1 MLKMTFTT
9 IKPPAGNAIILPVSS
24 WVAAREIWT
33 ELNELSSSDWPET
46 GKTRL
51 LNKGAGS
58 AYFLMN
64 INWAMPESS
73 QAFKAA
79 LKELNAH
86 HFEKAFYF
94 YTDSVTELRKI
105 ACEAADAFY
114 SFEAFIAQKKEQH
127 FNELHFFGD
136 TSSPEIEAEI
146 ALGQNIAKALRTTKT
161 LAETPA
167 NYCTPSDMAKKAH
180 EIATQCQQMTAEVLG
195 REAITNLKMNSF
207 LSVAQ
212 GSAHEPQFIIMTY
225 TPAQETGAPVVF
237 VGKGITFDTGGH
249 SLKPANSMMGMKF
262 DMSGGATV
270 LGLFDF
276 LSQHPVN
283 HKVIGLVPCCENI
296 PGGLANKP
304 DDVVTSMSGQTIEIL
319 NTDAEGRLILCDAL
333 TYAERYTPRYV
344 VDVATLTGSC
354 MATFGAIA
362 SGLMGNSP
370 ELIDKLKGAAFRT
383 GDKVW
388 ELPLWKEWH
397 QELKSPVADMAN
409 IGSNY
414 SGAIIAGCFL
424 EKFAGA
430 YQWAHLDIAGTAC
443 STHGHKRGATGRPLP
458 LLIDF
463 LLQLEQE
470 ESTQGS

>member
-9 IKPPAGNAIILPVSS
+9 NKPTAGHAIILPASS
-24 WVAAREIWT
+24 WDAARGLWA
-33 ELNELSSSDWPET
+33 ELNNLSPSDWPEA

-58 AYFLMN
+58 AYLLMN
-64 INWAMPESS
+64 LNWAKPNSS

-79 LKELNAH
+79 LKELNTH
-86 HFEKAFYF
+86 RFEKAYYF
-94 YTDSVTELRKI
+94 YNDTATDLRKRVL
-105 ACEAADAFY
+105 EAQDAFY
-114 SFEAFIAQKKEQH
+114 SFDEFMSKKSEQH
-127 FNELHFFGD
+127 FKELHFFAD
-136 TSSPEIEAEI
+136 KSSSELEAEI

-167 NYCTPSDMAKKAH
+167 NHCTPADMAKKAH
-180 EIATQCQQMTAEVLG
+180 EIAAKSKHITAEVLG
-195 REAITNLKMNSF
+195 LEDIKSLKMNSF
-207 LSVAQ
+207 LSVSQ
-212 GSAHEPQFIIMTY
+212 GSAHEPKFIIMSY
-225 TPAQETGAPVVF
+225 TPTTESGAPLVF

-276 LSQHPVN
+276 LSEHPVN
-283 HKVIGLVPCCENI
+283 HKIIGLVPCCENI

-333 TYAERYTPRYV
+333 TYAERFKPRYV
-344 VDVATLTGSC
+344 VDIATLTGSC
-354 MATFGAIA
+354 MATFGGIA

-370 ELIDKLKGAAFRT
+370 ELIEKLKGAASRT

-388 ELPLWKEWH
+388 ELPLWEEWH
-397 QELKSPVADMAN
+397 EELKSPVADMAN
-409 IGSNY
+409 IGGGY

-424 EKFAGA
+424 EKFTGA

-463 LLQLEQE
+463 LLQFEQE
-470 ESTQGS
+470 ESNKGS